1 MGLLLIFL
9 FGAMAISFLCSL
21 LESTL
26 LSTPISYLSMKEEEG
41 DRNAILFS
49 KLKANTV
56 GAAGVGQ
63 QAAELFGS
71 QWFGLVS
78 ALMTI
83 LILVFSEI
91 IPKTIGS
98 YHWKSLTWLSRIMKG
113 LMVIL
118 YPIVWLVE
126 KLRKRIAGDE
136 PDTGISREEVSAMA
150 NMGEEEGVI
159 DNSENKVIQ
168 NIMKL
173 DDIKAYDVMTPRV
186 VAAIAPENMTLKQ
199 FYKQEELS
207 HNSRIPVY
215 ADSPEFITG
224 YILRYDVLENLAEDK
239 FDTRLRSIK
248 RKIAAFHEET
258 SVSDIWESLL
268 KSKDQI
274 ALIIDDYGCFQGI
287 ITLEDIIETILGM
300 EIIDENDTI
309 TDMQQ
314 YAKERW
320 LKRKN
325 QYVTPGTYHETD
337 RRHRSRCRRLF
348 LHRRTQAAAAGFPCR
363 CLRGWSQT
371 PRQGRHHRRRTLQPH
386 ELFRRYPE
394 PRRGLSAGRPADE
407 AAPEAV
413 LPGRYLALVRVRR
426 RSARPSGRPLR
437 LPAIPGRHG
446 YRPSPSPSHGG
457 CESDAAYADTYRH
470 ARLDRASPC

>member
-1 MGLLLIFL
+1 MTLLLIFL
-9 FGAMAISFLCSL
+9 LGAMAVSFLCSL
-21 LESTL
+21 LESVL
-26 LSTPISYLSMKEEEG
+26 MSTPISYISMKEDEG
-41 DRNAILFS
+41 DRDAIRFAKLKDNPDRPLTAILA
-49 KLKANTV
+49 LNTIANTI

-63 QAAELFGS
+63 QATLVFGS

-78 ALMTI
+78 ALMTLLI
-83 LILVFSEI
+83 LIFSEI

-98 YHWKSLTWLSRIMKG
+98 YHWKNLLWLSRIMNA
-113 LMVIL
+113 LVFIL
-118 YPIVWLVE
+118 YPLVWLVE
-126 KLRKRIAGDE
+126 KIRRPLAGDE

-150 NMGEEEGVI
+150 NIGEEEGVI

-168 NIMKL
+168 NIIKL

-186 VAAIAPENMTLKQ
+186 VAAIAPESMTLKQ

-224 YILRYDVLENLAEDK
+224 YIMRYDVLENLAEDK

-268 KSKDQI
+268 KTKDQI

-325 QYVTPGTYHETD
+325 QYK
-337 RRHRSRCRRLF
+337 
-348 LHRRTQAAAAGFPCR
+348 QI
-363 CLRGWSQT
+363 
-371 PRQGRHHRRRTLQPH
+371 
-386 ELFRRYPE
+386 
-394 PRRGLSAGRPADE
+394 
-407 AAPEAV
+407 V
-413 LPGRYLALVRVRR
+413 LPDED
-426 RSARPSGRPLR
+426 
-437 LPAIPGRHG
+437 H
-446 YRPSPSPSHGG
+446 
-457 CESDAAYADTYRH
+457 EDQQ
-470 ARLDRASPC
+470 

>member
-1 MGLLLIFL
+1 MTLLLIFL
-9 FGAMAISFLCSL
+9 LGAMAVSFLCSL
-21 LESTL
+21 LESVL
-26 LSTPISYLSMKEEEG
+26 MSTPISYISMKEEEG
-41 DRNAILFS
+41 DRDAIRFAKLKDNPDRPLTAILA
-49 KLKANTV
+49 LNTIANTI

-63 QAAELFGS
+63 QATLVFGS

-78 ALMTI
+78 ALMTLLI
-83 LILVFSEI
+83 LIFSEI

-98 YHWKSLTWLSRIMKG
+98 YHWKNLLWLSRIMNA
-113 LMVIL
+113 LVFIL
-118 YPIVWLVE
+118 YPLVWLVE
-126 KLRKRIAGDE
+126 KIRRPLAGDE

-168 NIMKL
+168 NIIKL

-186 VAAIAPENMTLKQ
+186 VAAIAPESMTLKQ

-224 YILRYDVLENLAEDK
+224 YIMRYDVLENLAEDK

-268 KSKDQI
+268 KTKDQI

-325 QYVTPGTYHETD
+325 QYK
-337 RRHRSRCRRLF
+337 
-348 LHRRTQAAAAGFPCR
+348 QI
-363 CLRGWSQT
+363 
-371 PRQGRHHRRRTLQPH
+371 
-386 ELFRRYPE
+386 
-394 PRRGLSAGRPADE
+394 
-407 AAPEAV
+407 V
-413 LPGRYLALVRVRR
+413 LPDED
-426 RSARPSGRPLR
+426 
-437 LPAIPGRHG
+437 H
-446 YRPSPSPSHGG
+446 
-457 CESDAAYADTYRH
+457 EEQQ
-470 ARLDRASPC
+470 

>member
-1 MGLLLIFL
+1 MTLLLIFL
-9 FGAMAISFLCSL
+9 LGAMAVSFLCSL
-21 LESTL
+21 LESVL
-26 LSTPISYLSMKEEEG
+26 MSTPISYISMKEDEG
-41 DRNAILFS
+41 DRDAIRFAKLKDNPDRPLTAILA
-49 KLKANTV
+49 LNTIANTI

-63 QAAELFGS
+63 QATLVFGS

-78 ALMTI
+78 ALMTLLI
-83 LILVFSEI
+83 LIFSEI
-91 IPKTIGS
+91 VPKTIGS
-98 YHWKSLTWLSRIMKG
+98 YHWKNLLWLSRIMNA
-113 LMVIL
+113 LVFIL
-118 YPIVWLVE
+118 YPLVWLVE
-126 KLRKRIAGDE
+126 KIRRPLAGDE

-150 NMGEEEGVI
+150 NIGEEEGVI

-168 NIMKL
+168 NIIKL

-186 VAAIAPENMTLKQ
+186 VAAIAPESMTLKQ

-224 YILRYDVLENLAEDK
+224 YIMRYDVLENLAEDK

-268 KSKDQI
+268 KTKDQI

-325 QYVTPGTYHETD
+325 QYK
-337 RRHRSRCRRLF
+337 
-348 LHRRTQAAAAGFPCR
+348 QI
-363 CLRGWSQT
+363 
-371 PRQGRHHRRRTLQPH
+371 
-386 ELFRRYPE
+386 
-394 PRRGLSAGRPADE
+394 
-407 AAPEAV
+407 V
-413 LPGRYLALVRVRR
+413 LPDEE
-426 RSARPSGRPLR
+426 
-437 LPAIPGRHG
+437 H
-446 YRPSPSPSHGG
+446 
-457 CESDAAYADTYRH
+457 EEQQ
-470 ARLDRASPC
+470 

>member
-1 MGLLLIFL
+1 MTLLLIFL
-9 FGAMAISFLCSL
+9 LGAMAVSFLCSL
-21 LESTL
+21 LESVL
-26 LSTPISYLSMKEEEG
+26 MSTPISYISMKEDEG
-41 DRNAILFS
+41 DRDAIRFAKLKDNPDRPLTAILA
-49 KLKANTV
+49 LNTIANTI

-63 QAAELFGS
+63 QATLVFGS

-78 ALMTI
+78 ALMTLLI
-83 LILVFSEI
+83 LIFSEI

-98 YHWKSLTWLSRIMKG
+98 YHWKNLLWLSRIMNA
-113 LMVIL
+113 LVFIL
-118 YPIVWLVE
+118 YPLVWLVE
-126 KLRKRIAGDE
+126 KIRRPLAGDE

-150 NMGEEEGVI
+150 NIGEEEGVI

-168 NIMKL
+168 NIIKL

-224 YILRYDVLENLAEDK
+224 YIMRYDVLENLAEDK

-268 KSKDQI
+268 KTKDQI

-325 QYVTPGTYHETD
+325 QYK
-337 RRHRSRCRRLF
+337 
-348 LHRRTQAAAAGFPCR
+348 QI
-363 CLRGWSQT
+363 
-371 PRQGRHHRRRTLQPH
+371 
-386 ELFRRYPE
+386 
-394 PRRGLSAGRPADE
+394 
-407 AAPEAV
+407 V
-413 LPGRYLALVRVRR
+413 LPDED
-426 RSARPSGRPLR
+426 
-437 LPAIPGRHG
+437 H
-446 YRPSPSPSHGG
+446 
-457 CESDAAYADTYRH
+457 EDQQ
-470 ARLDRASPC
+470 

>member
-21 LESTL
+21 LESVL
-26 LSTPISYLSMKEEEG
+26 LTTPISYISMKEEEG
-41 DRNAILFS
+41 DRNAILFA
-49 KLKANTV
+49 KLKDNPDRPLTAILSLNTIANTV

-63 QAAELFGS
+63 EATLLFGS
-71 QWFGLVS
+71 EWFGLVS
-78 ALMTI
+78 AIMTLLI
-83 LILVFSEI
+83 LIFSEI

-98 YHWKSLTWLSRIMKG
+98 YHWKRLTWLSRIMKG
-113 LMVIL
+113 LML
-118 YPIVWLVE
+118 LMYPVVWLVE
-126 KLRKRIAGDE
+126 KVRTPIAGDE
-136 PDTGISREEVSAMA
+136 PDNSISREEVSAMA
-150 NMGEEEGVI
+150 NMGEEEGVL

-215 ADSPEFITG
+215 ADSPEFING

-258 SVSDIWESLL
+258 TVSDIWESLL
-268 KSKDQI
+268 KTKDQI

-314 YAKERW
+314 YARERW

-325 QYVTPGTYHETD
+325 QYK
-337 RRHRSRCRRLF
+337 
-348 LHRRTQAAAAGFPCR
+348 QI
-363 CLRGWSQT
+363 
-371 PRQGRHHRRRTLQPH
+371 
-386 ELFRRYPE
+386 
-394 PRRGLSAGRPADE
+394 
-407 AAPEAV
+407 V
-413 LPGRYLALVRVRR
+413 LPDEDA
-426 RSARPSGRPLR
+426 
-437 LPAIPGRHG
+437 
-446 YRPSPSPSHGG
+446 
-457 CESDAAYADTYRH
+457 ES
-470 ARLDRASPC
+470 

>member
-21 LESTL
+21 LESVL
-26 LSTPISYLSMKEEEG
+26 LTTPISYISMKEEEG
-41 DRNAILFS
+41 DRNAILFA
-49 KLKANTV
+49 KLKDNPDRPLTAILSLNTIANTV

-63 QAAELFGS
+63 EATLLFGS
-71 QWFGLVS
+71 EWFGLVS
-78 ALMTI
+78 AIMTLLI
-83 LILVFSEI
+83 LIFSEI

-98 YHWKSLTWLSRIMKG
+98 YHWKRLTWLSRIMKG
-113 LMVIL
+113 LML
-118 YPIVWLVE
+118 LMYPVVWLVE
-126 KLRKRIAGDE
+126 KVRTPIAGDE
-136 PDTGISREEVSAMA
+136 PDNSISREEVSAMA
-150 NMGEEEGVI
+150 NMGEEEGVL

-186 VAAIAPENMTLKQ
+186 VAAIAPESMTLKQ

-258 SVSDIWESLL
+258 TVSDIWESLL
-268 KSKDQI
+268 KTKDQI

-314 YAKERW
+314 YARERW

-325 QYVTPGTYHETD
+325 QYK
-337 RRHRSRCRRLF
+337 
-348 LHRRTQAAAAGFPCR
+348 QI
-363 CLRGWSQT
+363 
-371 PRQGRHHRRRTLQPH
+371 
-386 ELFRRYPE
+386 
-394 PRRGLSAGRPADE
+394 
-407 AAPEAV
+407 V
-413 LPGRYLALVRVRR
+413 LPDEDA
-426 RSARPSGRPLR
+426 
-437 LPAIPGRHG
+437 
-446 YRPSPSPSHGG
+446 
-457 CESDAAYADTYRH
+457 ES
-470 ARLDRASPC
+470 